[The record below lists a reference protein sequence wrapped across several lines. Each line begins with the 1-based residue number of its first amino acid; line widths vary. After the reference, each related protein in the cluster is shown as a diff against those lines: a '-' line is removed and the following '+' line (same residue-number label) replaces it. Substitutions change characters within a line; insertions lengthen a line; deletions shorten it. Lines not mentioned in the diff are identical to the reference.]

1 MITLIPYAGLANR
14 IRCVCSVHRFCKE
27 NNIDFKICWTKEKSF
42 NASFQSI
49 FETENLDFIV
59 DDNAILNNILYL
71 SPLGHKYSL
80 ASLFAPVFS
89 KKVYTNLLPPELI
102 NDSNKLSC
110 SINGIDKDIDNIIIS
125 YSILYKSTPVD
136 NIFVPIKAI
145 RDIINSNCE
154 KFTDNVIGLHIRR
167 TDHVISKNATSIDY
181 FEGKVNDLIDEHSD
195 LRIFL
200 CTDDTY
206 VKGRFLK
213 KYGHHIITYDSVL
226 NRTSYEGI
234 RDAVVELWTLAHTNE
249 IYGSFGSS
257 FSKMAARIYNKPY
270 NEIKEK

>member
-1 MITLIPYAGLANR
+1 MITLVPYAGLANR
-14 IRCVCSVHRFCKE
+14 IRCICSVHCFCKD
-27 NNIDFKICWTKEKSF
+27 NNIDLKLCWPKERSF
-42 NASFQSI
+42 NATFESL
-49 FETENLDFIV
+49 FETSELDFIV
-59 DDNAILNNILYL
+59 DDNSILNNILYL
-71 SPLGHKYSL
+71 SPLGHEYSL
-80 ASLFAPVFS
+80 ASIFAPIFS
-89 KKVYTNLLPPELI
+89 KQVHTKLLPPELI
-102 NDSNKLSC
+102 NDSNRLSC
-110 SINGIDKDIDNIIIS
+110 SINEIDKNYDHIIIS
-125 YSILYKSTPVD
+125 YSILYKSTPVE
-136 NIFVPIKAI
+136 NIFVPIKPI
-145 RDIINSNCE
+145 QDIIRKNCE
-154 KFTDNVIGLHIRR
+154 KFTNNVIGLHIRR
-167 TDHVISKNATSIDY
+167 TDHVVSKNATSIDF
-181 FEGKVNDLIDEHSD
+181 FENKINELIDCHSD